1 MVRFTTKKID
11 SMTLG
16 ERMKKL
22 RDDRRLSL
30 NEVSKHTRV
39 QSKYLE
45 YLEKGLYSKL
55 PPEVYV
61 KGFLRNYA
69 TFMGINEGVLLKQ
82 YEREKKIQQNINKN
96 EKNEGKQK
104 PINFSSFVVTP
115 RIMAVLVGFLLLIGG
130 FFYLYSEVN
139 SFISTPRLVILK
151 PASGVT
157 IDGRNV
163 RVSGVAEK
171 NSKIFINEQP
181 IVVNEKGEFSE
192 DVGLQEGLNTITV
205 KAKNKFDKETS
216 QTINVNANYQKNVQ
230 TETVE
235 NINLEKEESNGEF
248 ELELFIGITP
258 TWVSVE
264 TDGNL
269 MYSGVLVPQAA
280 QKFKAKEK
288 ISITSGKGNDTYIKL
303 DGKEKEILSAEPGVV
318 RDIVFTPNGRA
329 L

>member
-1 MVRFTTKKID
+1 
-11 SMTLG
+11 MTLG

-30 NEVSKHTRV
+30 TEVSKHTKV

-69 TFMGINEGVLLKQ
+69 TFMGINEAILLKQ

-96 EKNEGKQK
+96 EKTDGKQN

-115 RIMAVLVGFLLLIGG
+115 RAVAIMVGIFLLIGG

-157 IDGRNV
+157 VDGRNV

-192 DVGLQEGLNTITV
+192 DVGLQEGLNAITV
-205 KAKNKFDKETS
+205 KAKNKFDKESS
-216 QTINVNANYQKNVQ
+216 QTINVNANYQKKVQ
-230 TETVE
+230 PETIE
-235 NINLEKEESNGEF
+235 NIDAEKEIENNGEF
-248 ELELFIGITP
+248 ELELHIGITP

-264 TDGNL
+264 ADGNL
-269 MYSGVLVPQAA
+269 MYSGVLVPQAV

-288 ISITSGKGNDTYIKL
+288 ISITSGKGNDTYIKM
-303 DGKEKEILSAEPGVV
+303 GEKEKEVLSPEPGVV

-329 L
+329 S